1 MGRAT
6 VRAAVLVP
14 ALGFL
19 LFPSVSRSQRADEDA
34 ALILYQSG
42 RDRFKA
48 GDLEEAL
55 KDLEKAW
62 GLAPNLFIRF
72 YLALT
77 YTGLGRCAEA
87 VPHLE
92 EMGGSLRG
100 DQETARRD
108 ALSRCRIRQARE
120 AAQMGDCEKSARLLQ
135 GLPEPLPEDLKTQR
149 DDLTGRC
156 EVDRAVARAQKG
168 RCEEVLPELEAIPA
182 EGLPP
187 DVAEKRGEW
196 LRRCQ
201 QEVVGFEPVTA
212 AQKAAAVLVR
222 EGLARKAL
230 GREAE
235 AAVRF
240 EKALKLYD
248 HPHVRVL
255 AARARVSS
263 GACKEGLAHAEVA
276 RREAL
281 PGIEGEIEELRAW
294 CDTFAVP
301 PDAPLAPDLRRSLQA
316 RYREALEQGE
326 EGLDALEATLSVY
339 DQPRIRLF
347 LARRRADQGRWS
359 DIPRL
364 LGTVPGS
371 LPPDR
376 EQEVADLLEIAR
388 FAERDGNAEPDK
400 RKVHGEWKRAR
411 ELLGSGQWDQ
421 AEVVLRSIQA
431 NPLVARE
438 LAVLAVRRGDC
449 EEVRVRIGQA
459 AQGLTL
465 GEDWVREQ
473 LGQCTRIAQE
483 NQQERQ
489 RLALEE
495 TRRQRIQRARTL
507 RTASYALWGL
517 TAAAAG
523 AGGYFAWAW
532 TDARSRSL
540 DRMRE
545 YDRATSQEEAEK
557 ARNAVESARS
567 SQRLQAILG
576 GVSGAVALGC
586 AAGAIVTL
594 VQARDLEAPVRIGI
608 VPMGSVGSMGAL
620 VVGTF

>member
-1 MGRAT
+1 MP
-6 VRAAVLVP
+6 VLGI
-14 ALGFL
+14 L
-19 LFPSVSRSQRADEDA
+19 VSSTPVWAQRADEDA

-42 RDRFKA
+42 RDRYKA
-48 GDLEEAL
+48 GELEEAL

-77 YTGLGRCAEA
+77 YTGLGRCTDAI
-87 VPHLE
+87 PHLE
-92 EMGGSLRG
+92 EMAGQLRG
-100 DQETARRD
+100 DQETSRRD
-108 ALSRCRIRQARE
+108 ALSRCRLQQARE
-120 AAQMGDCEKSARLLQ
+120 ASRKGDCEESARRLQ
-135 GLPEPLPEDLKTQR
+135 ALPESLPEDLEAMR
-149 DDLTGRC
+149 ADLRGRC
-156 EVDRAVARAQKG
+156 EVDRAAAKAQKG

-182 EGLPP
+182 GDLAP
-187 DVAEKRGEW
+187 DVAEKRAQW
-196 LRRCQ
+196 LAKCQ
-201 QEVVGFEPVTA
+201 VEVVGFDPQTA

-222 EGLARKAL
+222 EGLSRRAQ

-276 RREAL
+276 RRESL
-281 PGIEGEIEELRAW
+281 PGIEAEIAELQAW

-301 PDAPLAPDLRRSLQA
+301 PEAPLTPEQRRSLQA

-326 EGLDALEATLSVY
+326 EGLETLEATLQVY
-339 DQPRIRLF
+339 DQPRVRLF
-347 LARRRADQGRWS
+347 LARRRADQGRWA

-364 LGTVPGS
+364 LGSVTGS

-376 EQEVADLLEIAR
+376 EQEVADLLEVAR
-388 FAERDGNAEPDK
+388 FAERDGNPESDK

-411 ELLGSGQWDQ
+411 ELLGAGRWDE

-438 LAVLAVRRGDC
+438 LAGLAVRRGDC

-473 LGQCTRIAQE
+473 LDQCARIAQE

-489 RLALEE
+489 RQALEE
-495 TRRQRIQRARTL
+495 TRRQRMQRARTL
-507 RTASYALWGL
+507 RTASYALWGV

-532 TDARSRSL
+532 ADARSRSL

-545 YDRATSQEEAEK
+545 YDRATSQDEAEK
-557 ARNAVESARS
+557 ARSAVEAARS

-576 GVSGAVALGC
+576 GVSAAVAVGC

-594 VQARDLEAPVRIGI
+594 WQAKDLEAPIRVGV
-608 VPMGSVGSMGAL
+608 VPMGSAGSLGAI
-620 VVGTF
+620 VAGTF